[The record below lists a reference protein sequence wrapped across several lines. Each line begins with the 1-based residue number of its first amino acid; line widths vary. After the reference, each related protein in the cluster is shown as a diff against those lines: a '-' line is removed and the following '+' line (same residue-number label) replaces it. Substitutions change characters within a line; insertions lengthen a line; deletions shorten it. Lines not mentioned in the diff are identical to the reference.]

1 MQRDESV
8 WTLVAITVCVCACVC
23 VWKIEGW
30 CFEGSAQSGKRRGES
45 ACFFEATVF
54 VLVMCLFWCFSM
66 PHLKLNTLFPKLIW
80 ARASPKT
87 TLVQTNFTYANVF
100 FSAALVRDFS
110 ATFITEGNAF
120 RGVRGRRCMNLQLVD
135 FQSCGGLQSAEREKA
150 SIYGQK
156 KKKLRQRSHTLK
168 H

>member
-23 VWKIEGW
+23 VENRRVVLWGFGTKRKTMRRVSLFFW
-30 CFEGSAQSGKRRGES
+30 SHCF
-45 ACFFEATVF
+45 CPCHVF
-54 VLVMCLFWCFSM
+54 VLVLSM

-80 ARASPKT
+80 ARTSPKT

-120 RGVRGRRCMNLQLVD
+120 RGVRGRWCMNLQLIDV
-135 FQSCGGLQSAEREKA
+135 QSCGGLQTAERKG
-150 SIYGQK
+150 INLWTK
-156 KKKLRQRSHTLK
+156 KKKLS
-168 H
+168 